1 MTTSK
6 EAFLNIQSD
15 EKWVLY
21 VQDKIRQNDIKN
33 LNLSCK
39 KIHTNLQDF
48 TPRKESSKYFCML
61 TRIEEIETMNLGKFV
76 DYTNNSFYFENLK
89 MLNLSGK
96 QNSYL
101 RYCQGSGIE
110 TCLNFIG
117 DFSKLKELDLSCLNY
132 FFQ

>member
-1 MTTSK
+1 
-6 EAFLNIQSD
+6 
-15 EKWVLY
+15 
-21 VQDKIRQNDIKN
+21 
-33 LNLSCK
+33 
-39 KIHTNLQDF
+39 
-48 TPRKESSKYFCML
+48 ML